1 MKLSVIIVSYNT
13 CQLLRQ
19 CLMSLVDNA
28 CSHEVEIFVVDNDSR
43 DDSVAMVRTDFPQVK
58 LISNTR
64 NMGFAAA
71 NNQAYKEFSGKYIV
85 LLNPDAVVQPGALDN
100 AVEFMETHPDIG
112 ICGGRL
118 LNANGQ
124 LEPSAR
130 RFPNSF
136 FKFLIISG
144 LSDKFSSSKLFSRA
158 DYKYFDHHSAIEVDW
173 VPGTFS
179 LIRRAMLEEIGFF
192 DERFYLYYEE
202 TDLCLRARRAG
213 WKVYFFP
220 GAEVVHV
227 GGACSKTRKDLQLDL
242 GGAQLLKF
250 RMRSELLY
258 FRKNFG
264 FWSVTANS
272 AVEMFFH
279 FLRYLAN
286 LRPGKHNRIK
296 RQYSH
301 AIMRHGLQAL
311 QDTHWG
317 NVSPPT
323 PW

>member
-13 CQLLRQ
+13 SQLLRD
-19 CLMSLVDNA
+19 CLTSLVQND

-43 DDSVAMVRTDFPQVK
+43 DDSVAMVRQHFPQVK
-58 LISNTR
+58 LIAN
-64 NMGFAAA
+64 NQNKGFAAA
-71 NNQAYKEFSGKYIV
+71 NNQAYRELQGDFIV
-85 LLNPDAVVQPGALDN
+85 LLNPDARLQPGSLDRIT
-100 AVEFMETHPDIG
+100 AFMLAHPQVG
-112 ICGGRL
+112 ICGGRVV
-118 LNANGQ
+118 NPQGQ

-144 LSDKFSSSKLFSRA
+144 LSDKFASSRFFARA
-158 DYKYFDHHSAIEVDW
+158 DYKYFDHQTPLEVDW
-173 VPGTFS
+173 VPGTFTV
-179 LIRRAMLEEIGFF
+179 LRREMLEQIGFF
-192 DERFYLYYEE
+192 DERFFLYYEE

-213 WKVYFFP
+213 WQVYFYP

-242 GGAQLLKF
+242 GGSQLLKF

-264 FWSVTANS
+264 LAAMLANA
-272 AVEMFFH
+272 AVELVFH
-279 FLRYLAN
+279 LVRYVAN
-286 LRPGKHNRIK
+286 LWPGEAYRHK
-296 RQYSH
+296 RAYSL
-301 AIMRHGLQAL
+301 AIVRHGLQAL
-311 QDTHWG
+311 HDTHWG
-317 NVSPPT
+317 RVSPAT

>member
-13 CQLLRQ
+13 SRLLRQ
-19 CLMSLVDNA
+19 CLESLGNNA
-28 CSHEVEIFVVDNDSR
+28 CSHELEIFVVDNDSA
-43 DDSVAMVRTDFPQVK
+43 DDSVEMVRVHFPQVK
-58 LISNTR
+58 LIANKK

-71 NNQAYKEFSGKYIV
+71 NNQAYKEFTGKYLI
-85 LLNPDAVVQPGALDN
+85 LLNPDARVQPGAIDR
-100 AVEFMETHPDIG
+100 AVAFMEENPEVG

-130 RFPNSF
+130 RFPNSL

-144 LSDKFSSSKLFSRA
+144 LSDKFSSSKFFSKA
-158 DYKYFDHHSAIEVDW
+158 DYKYFDHRSAIEVEW

-179 LIRRAMLEEIGFF
+179 LIRRDMLEEIGFF

-213 WKVYFFP
+213 WKVFFCP
-220 GAEVVHV
+220 EAEVIHI
-227 GGACSKTRKDLQLDL
+227 GGASSKTRKDMQLDL

-264 FWSVTANS
+264 YGSMLAN
-272 AVEMFFH
+272 ATVELGFH
-279 FLRYLAN
+279 LLRYLTN
-286 LRPGKHNRIK
+286 LRPGEGTRQK
-296 RQYSH
+296 RQYSL
-301 AIMRHGLQAL
+301 AIVRHSLQAL
-311 QDTHWG
+311 DDTNWG

>member
-1 MKLSVIIVSYNT
+1 MKLSIIIVSYNT
-13 CQLLRQ
+13 SRLLQ
-19 CLMSLVDNA
+19 ECLASLVNNS
-28 CSHEVEIFVVDNDSR
+28 CSHELEIFVVDNDSK
-43 DDSVAMVRTDFPQVK
+43 DDSVPMVQAHFPQVK
-58 LISNTR
+58 LITNQQ

-71 NNQAYKEFSGKYIV
+71 NNQAYKHFTGSYII
-85 LLNPDAVVQPGALDN
+85 LLNPDACVKPGAIDQ
-100 AVEFMETHPDIG
+100 AVDFMENHPDVG

-118 LNANGQ
+118 VNANGH

-130 RFPNSF
+130 RFPNSL

-144 LSDKFSSSKLFSRA
+144 LSDKFSTSKFFSGA
-158 DYKYFDHHSAIEVDW
+158 DYKYFDHQTPLEVDW

-213 WKVYFFP
+213 WKIYFFP
-220 GAEVVHV
+220 GAEVIHV
-227 GGACSKTRKDLQLDL
+227 GGASSKTRKDLQLDL
-242 GGAQLLKF
+242 GGSQLLKF

-264 FWSVTANS
+264 LLAMMANS

-279 FLRYLAN
+279 YLRYLAN
-286 LRPGKHNRIK
+286 LRPGQQNRNK
-296 RQYSH
+296 RQYSR
-301 AIMRHGLQAL
+301 AIIHHGFQAL
-311 QDTHWG
+311 HDTHWG
-317 NVSPPT
+317 NISPPT

>member
-13 CQLLRQ
+13 SRLLQ
-19 CLMSLVDNA
+19 DCLESLVNNA
-28 CSHEVEIFVVDNDSR
+28 CSHDLEIFVVDNASA
-43 DDSVAMVRTDFPQVK
+43 DDSVAMVREHFPQVK
-58 LISNTR
+58 LIANQK

-71 NNQAYKEFSGKYIV
+71 NNQVYKEFTGRYLI
-85 LLNPDAVVQPGALDN
+85 LLNPDARVQPGAIDC
-100 AVEFMETHPDIG
+100 AVEFMEGHPEVG

-130 RFPNSF
+130 RFPNSL

-144 LSDKFSSSKLFSRA
+144 LSDKFSASKFFSQA
-158 DYKYFDHHSAIEVDW
+158 DYKYFDHRSAIEVEW

-179 LIRRAMLEEIGFF
+179 LIRRDMLEEIGLF

-220 GAEVVHV
+220 GAEVIHI
-227 GGACSKTRKDLQLDL
+227 GGASSKTRKDMQLDL

-264 FWSVTANS
+264 YGAMMAN
-272 AVEMFFH
+272 AGVELGFH
-279 FLRYLAN
+279 VLRYLAN
-286 LRPGKHNRIK
+286 LRPGSGKSNK
-296 RQYSH
+296 RQYSL
-301 AIMRHGLQAL
+301 AIMRHGVQAL
-311 QDTHWG
+311 HDTHWG